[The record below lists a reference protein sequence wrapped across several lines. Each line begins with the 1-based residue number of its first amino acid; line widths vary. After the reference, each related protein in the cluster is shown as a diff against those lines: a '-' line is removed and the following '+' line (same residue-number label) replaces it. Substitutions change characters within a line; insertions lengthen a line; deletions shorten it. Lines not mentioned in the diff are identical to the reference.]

1 MVEPG
6 ANPSTTY
13 GSKSPKIS
21 GRTMTIAR
29 LGSTVHRAPT
39 VMLVVAQVQLRKLWV
54 KLRVAQG
61 LERNHLLIP
70 LNPRSNFKPR
80 QDEGIARTGLIGY
93 PVPV

>member
-1 MVEPG
+1 
-6 ANPSTTY
+6 
-13 GSKSPKIS
+13 
-21 GRTMTIAR
+21 
-29 LGSTVHRAPT
+29 
-39 VMLVVAQVQLRKLWV
+39 MLVVAQVQLRKLWV

-93 PVPV
+93 QVPV